1 MGSQIPLLIIDRR
14 GVSIMSTFFTNRR
27 GETLKARDSFEK
39 IRDIRKRLR
48 TSGSVSGIAGIV
60 SGIFTGS
67 VSGKYLK

>member
-1 MGSQIPLLIIDRR
+1 
-14 GVSIMSTFFTNRR
+14 MSTLFTNRR
-27 GETLKARDSFEK
+27 GDTLKARDALEK

-67 VSGKYLK
+67 VLGKYLK

>member
-1 MGSQIPLLIIDRR
+1 
-14 GVSIMSTFFTNRR
+14 MSTLFTNRR
-27 GETLKARDSFEK
+27 GDTLKARDALEK
-39 IRDIRKRLR
+39 IRDIRKELR